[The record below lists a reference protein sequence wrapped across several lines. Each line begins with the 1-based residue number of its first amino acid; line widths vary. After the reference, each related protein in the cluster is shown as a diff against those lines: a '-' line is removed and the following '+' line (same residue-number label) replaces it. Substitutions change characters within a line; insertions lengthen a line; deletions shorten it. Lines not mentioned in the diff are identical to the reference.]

1 MQVSLGAGPDQ
12 KEDCSHCDYNKENIW
27 KNVFAR
33 TEGKTTSEV
42 VRELLEEYISS
53 RNIAAYVDGL
63 WERIGA
69 QLETRGITA
78 DRIPETIQEVRRSK
92 A

>member
-1 MQVSLGAGPDQ
+1 MSTQMIVRIEPELKD
-12 KEDCSHCDYNKENIW
+12 KVNR
-27 KNVFAR
+27 FAR
-33 TEGKTTSEV
+33 AEGKTTSDV

-53 RNIAAYVDGL
+53 RDIAAYVDGL

-69 QLETRGITA
+69 QMETQGVTA
-78 DRIPETIQEVRRSK
+78 DLISETIQEVRRGK

>member
-1 MQVSLGAGPDQ
+1 MSTQMIIRIEPELKDKVT
-12 KEDCSHCDYNKENIW
+12 H
-27 KNVFAR
+27 FAR

-53 RNIAAYVDGL
+53 RDIAAYVDGL

-69 QLETRGITA
+69 RLETQGITA
-78 DRIPETIQEVRRSK
+78 DRISETIQEVRRSK

>member
-1 MQVSLGAGPDQ
+1 MSTQMIVRIEPELKD
-12 KEDCSHCDYNKENIW
+12 KVNR
-27 KNVFAR
+27 FAR
-33 TEGKTTSEV
+33 AEGKTTSDV

-53 RNIAAYVDGL
+53 RDIAAYVDGL

-69 QLETRGITA
+69 QLETQGVTA
-78 DRIPETIQEVRRSK
+78 DRISETIQEVRRGK

>member
-1 MQVSLGAGPDQ
+1 MSTQMIIRIEPELKDKV
-12 KEDCSHCDYNKENIW
+12 NR
-27 KNVFAR
+27 FAR
-33 TEGKTTSEV
+33 AEGKTTSDV

-53 RNIAAYVDGL
+53 RDIAAYVDGL

-69 QLETRGITA
+69 HLETQGVTA
-78 DRIPETIQEVRRSK
+78 DRISETIQEVRRGR

>member
-1 MQVSLGAGPDQ
+1 MSTQMIIRIEPELKDKVTR
-12 KEDCSHCDYNKENIW
+12 
-27 KNVFAR
+27 FAR

-53 RNIAAYVDGL
+53 RDIAAYVDGL

-69 QLETRGITA
+69 RLETQGITA
-78 DRIPETIQEVRRSK
+78 DRISETIQEVRRSK

>member
-1 MQVSLGAGPDQ
+1 MSTQMIIRIEPELKDKVTR
-12 KEDCSHCDYNKENIW
+12 
-27 KNVFAR
+27 FAR
-33 TEGKTTSEV
+33 MEGKTTSEV

-53 RNIAAYVDGL
+53 RDIAAYVDGL

-69 QLETRGITA
+69 RLETQGITA
-78 DRIPETIQEVRRSK
+78 DRISETIQEVRRSK